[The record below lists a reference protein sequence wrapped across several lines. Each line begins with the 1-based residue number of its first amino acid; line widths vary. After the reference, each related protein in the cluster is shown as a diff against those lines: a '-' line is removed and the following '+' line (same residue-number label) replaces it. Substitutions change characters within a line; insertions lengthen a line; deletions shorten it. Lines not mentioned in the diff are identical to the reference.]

1 MATIKLTSKRQ
12 ATFPRAVCDEMH
24 LKPGDKLEL
33 APKVVDGERVWV
45 LRPQPATEARW
56 FGCLRRYA
64 RGKRHSMGAI
74 RRSIAEARK
83 HGKA

>member
-24 LKPGDKLEL
+24 LNPGDKLEL

-64 RGKRHSMGAI
+64 RGKPHRMSAI
-74 RRSIAEARK
+74 RKSVTRARK
-83 HGKA
+83 HREA